1 MNEILI
7 KTCNNITA
15 DFSVV
20 GLFQLVGM
28 EAAQKRNKSWE
39 LETLEATINYL
50 NEEFSFPQS
59 MADEKK

>member
-7 KTCNNITA
+7 KTCNNTTA
-15 DFSVV
+15 DFSAV

-28 EAAQKRNKSWE
+28 QAAQKRNKSWE
-39 LETLEATINYL
+39 LETLEAAINYL
-50 NEEFSFPQS
+50 NEEFSFPQP

>member
-7 KTCNNITA
+7 KTCNNTTA

-20 GLFQLVGM
+20 GLFQLVGRQ
-28 EAAQKRNKSWE
+28 AAQKPNKSWE
-39 LETLEATINYL
+39 LETLESTINYL
-50 NEEFSFPQS
+50 NEEFSFLQS

>member
-7 KTCNNITA
+7 KTCNNTTA

-28 EAAQKRNKSWE
+28 QAGQKRNKSWE
-39 LETLEATINYL
+39 LETLEAAINYL
-50 NEEFSFPQS
+50 NEEFSFPQP

>member
-7 KTCNNITA
+7 KTCNNTTA

-28 EAAQKRNKSWE
+28 QAALKRNKSWE
-39 LETLEATINYL
+39 LETLEAAINYL
-50 NEEFSFPQS
+50 NEEFSFPQP